1 MKRQGK
7 IVMDKKISEYEIAN
21 CINVLGNFCGKR
33 DIDELTAFE
42 LMKKYGVEKADVMVL
57 FGGSILAGGDILANA
72 MKNDAAKK
80 YVIVGGRGHTTASL
94 EEQFYKLYPD
104 SDKNSILS
112 EISEAEIF
120 RNYLKHK
127 YSLQPD
133 FLEIHSTN
141 CGNNITNLLKLLK
154 EKNITFKNIII
165 SQDATMQLRME
176 ATLKKYLSEN
186 IKIINFATYSAKVC
200 VKDEKLCFENDIFGM
215 WDIDRYITLLMGE
228 IARLTDDE
236 NGYGPK
242 GAGYTAHIDIPEDVK
257 NAFFVLKQ
265 IYGNKVRKANP
276 LYASK

>member
-57 FGGSILAGGDILANA
+57 FGGSILAGGDILGNA
-72 MKNDAAKK
+72 MKNDVAKK

-112 EISEAEIF
+112 EISEAF

-127 YSLQPD
+127 YNLQPD

-154 EKNITFKNIII
+154 EKNITFKNTII

-176 ATLKKYLSEN
+176 AILKKYLSEN

-200 VKDEKLCFENDIFGM
+200 VKDEKLCFENYIFGM
-215 WDIDRYITLLMGE
+215 RDIDRYITLLMGE

-265 IYGNKVRKANP
+265 IYGDKVRKANP

>member
-1 MKRQGK
+1 
-7 IVMDKKISEYEIAN
+7 MDKKISKYEIAN

-242 GAGYTAHIDIPEDVK
+242 GTGYTAHIDIPEDVK

>member
-33 DIDELTAFE
+33 DIGELTAFE
-42 LMKKYGVEKADVMVL
+42 LIKKYGVEKADVMVL
-57 FGGSILAGGDILANA
+57 FGGSILAGGDILGNA
-72 MKNDAAKK
+72 MKNDVAKK

-127 YSLQPD
+127 YNLQPD

-154 EKNITFKNIII
+154 EKNITFKNTII

-176 ATLKKYLSEN
+176 AILKKYLSEN

-200 VKDEKLCFENDIFGM
+200 VKDEKLCFENYIFGM
-215 WDIDRYITLLMGE
+215 RDIDRYITLLMGE

-265 IYGNKVRKANP
+265 IYGDKVRKANP

>member
-33 DIDELTAFE
+33 DIGELTAFE

-57 FGGSILAGGDILANA
+57 FGGSILAGGDILGNA
-72 MKNDAAKK
+72 MKNDVAKK

-127 YSLQPD
+127 YNLQLD

-154 EKNITFKNIII
+154 EKNITFKNTII

-176 ATLKKYLSEN
+176 AILKKYLSEN

-200 VKDEKLCFENDIFGM
+200 VKDEKLCFENYIFGM

-265 IYGNKVRKANP
+265 IYGDKVRKANP

>member
-72 MKNDAAKK
+72 MKNDVAKK

-127 YSLQPD
+127 YNLQLD

-176 ATLKKYLSEN
+176 AILKKYLSEN

-200 VKDEKLCFENDIFGM
+200 VKDEKLCFENYIFGM

-257 NAFFVLKQ
+257 NAFFALKQ

-276 LYASK
+276 LYVSK

>member
-57 FGGSILAGGDILANA
+57 FGGSILAGGDILGNA
-72 MKNDAAKK
+72 MKNDVAKK

-127 YSLQPD
+127 YNLQPD

-154 EKNITFKNIII
+154 EKNITFKNTII

-176 ATLKKYLSEN
+176 AILKKYLSEN

-200 VKDEKLCFENDIFGM
+200 VKDEKLCFENYIFGM

-265 IYGNKVRKANP
+265 IYGDKVRKANP

>member
-57 FGGSILAGGDILANA
+57 FGGSILAGGDILGNA
-72 MKNDAAKK
+72 MKNDVAKK

-127 YSLQPD
+127 YNLQPD

-154 EKNITFKNIII
+154 EKNITFKNTII

-200 VKDEKLCFENDIFGM
+200 VKDEKLCFENYIFGM
-215 WDIDRYITLLMGE
+215 WGIDRYITLLMGE

-265 IYGNKVRKANP
+265 IYGDKVRKANP

>member
-1 MKRQGK
+1 MKRQDK

-80 YVIVGGRGHTTASL
+80 YIIVGGRGHTTDSL
-94 EEQFYKLYPD
+94 EEQFYKLYPN

-127 YSLQPD
+127 YNLQPD

-176 ATLKKYLSEN
+176 AILKKYLSEN

-215 WDIDRYITLLMGE
+215 WGIDRYITLLMGE

>member
-1 MKRQGK
+1 
-7 IVMDKKISEYEIAN
+7 MDKKISEYEIAN

-57 FGGSILAGGDILANA
+57 FGGSILAGGDILGNA
-72 MKNDAAKK
+72 MKNDVAKK

-127 YSLQPD
+127 YNLQPD

-154 EKNITFKNIII
+154 EKNITFKNTII

-215 WDIDRYITLLMGE
+215 WGIDRYITLLMGE

-265 IYGNKVRKANP
+265 IYGDKVRKANP

>member
-57 FGGSILAGGDILANA
+57 FGGSILAGGDILGNA
-72 MKNDAAKK
+72 MKNDVAKK

-120 RNYLKHK
+120 RNYLKYK
-127 YSLQPD
+127 YNLQPD
-133 FLEIHSTN
+133 FLEIYSTN
-141 CGNNITNLLKLLK
+141 CGINITNLL
-154 EKNITFKNIII
+154 
-165 SQDATMQLRME
+165 
-176 ATLKKYLSEN
+176 
-186 IKIINFATYSAKVC
+186 
-200 VKDEKLCFENDIFGM
+200 
-215 WDIDRYITLLMGE
+215 
-228 IARLTDDE
+228 
-236 NGYGPK
+236 
-242 GAGYTAHIDIPEDVK
+242 
-257 NAFFVLKQ
+257 
-265 IYGNKVRKANP
+265 
-276 LYASK
+276 

>member
-1 MKRQGK
+1 
-7 IVMDKKISEYEIAN
+7 MDKKISKYEIAN

-57 FGGSILAGGDILANA
+57 FGGSILAGGDVLANA
-72 MKNDAAKK
+72 MKNDVAKK
-80 YVIVGGRGHTTASL
+80 YVIVGGRGHTTVSL
-94 EEQFYKLYPD
+94 EEQFYKLYPY
-104 SDKNSILS
+104 SDKKSILS
-112 EISEAEIF
+112 KISEAEIF

-127 YSLQPD
+127 YNLQPD

-176 ATLKKYLSEN
+176 VTLKKYLSEN

-200 VKDEKLCFENDIFGM
+200 VKDKKLCFENDIFGM

-228 IARLTDDE
+228 IPRLTDDKD
-236 NGYGPK
+236 GYGPK
-242 GAGYTAHIDIPEDVK
+242 GAGYIAHIDIPEDVK
-257 NAFFVLKQ
+257 NAFLILKQ
-265 IYGNKVRKANP
+265 IHGDKVRKADP
-276 LYASK
+276 LHASK

>member
-21 CINVLGNFCGKR
+21 YINVLGNFCGKR

-57 FGGSILAGGDILANA
+57 FGGSILAGGDILGNV
-72 MKNDAAKK
+72 MKNDVAKK

-120 RNYLKHK
+120 RNYLKRK
-127 YSLQPD
+127 YNLQPD

-141 CGNNITNLLKLLK
+141 CGNNITNLLKLRK

-176 ATLKKYLSEN
+176 AILKKYLSEN

-200 VKDEKLCFENDIFGM
+200 VKDEKLCFENYIFGM

>member
-127 YSLQPD
+127 YNLQPD

-200 VKDEKLCFENDIFGM
+200 VKDEKLCFENYIFGM

>member
-57 FGGSILAGGDILANA
+57 FGGSILAGGDILGNA
-72 MKNDAAKK
+72 MKNDVAKK

-127 YSLQPD
+127 YNLQLD

-176 ATLKKYLSEN
+176 AILKKYLSEN

-200 VKDEKLCFENDIFGM
+200 VKDEKLCFENYIFGM

-257 NAFFVLKQ
+257 NAFFALKQ

-276 LYASK
+276 LYVSK

>member
-1 MKRQGK
+1 
-7 IVMDKKISEYEIAN
+7 MDKKISKYEIAN

-57 FGGSILAGGDILANA
+57 FGSSILAGGDILANA
-72 MKNDAAKK
+72 MKNDVAKK

-127 YSLQPD
+127 YNLQPD

-165 SQDATMQLRME
+165 SQDATMQLRVE
-176 ATLKKYLSEN
+176 AILKKYLSEN
-186 IKIINFATYSAKVC
+186 IKIISFAAYSAKVC
-200 VKDEKLCFENDIFGM
+200 VKDGKPCFENDIFGM

-228 IARLTDDE
+228 IPRLTDDK

-265 IYGNKVRKANP
+265 IYGDKVRKANP

>member
-57 FGGSILAGGDILANA
+57 FGGSILAGGDILGNA
-72 MKNDAAKK
+72 MKNDVAKK

-127 YSLQPD
+127 YNLQPD

-154 EKNITFKNIII
+154 EKNITFKNTII

-176 ATLKKYLSEN
+176 AILKKYLSEN

-200 VKDEKLCFENDIFGM
+200 VKDEKLCFENYIFGM
-215 WDIDRYITLLMGE
+215 RDIDRYITLLMGE

-265 IYGNKVRKANP
+265 IYGDKVRKANP

>member
-72 MKNDAAKK
+72 MKNDATKK
-80 YVIVGGRGHTTASL
+80 YIIVGGRGHTTASL

-141 CGNNITNLLKLLK
+141 CGNNITNLLKILK

-200 VKDEKLCFENDIFGM
+200 VKDEKLCFENYIFGM

-265 IYGNKVRKANP
+265 IYGDKVRKANP

>member
-1 MKRQGK
+1 
-7 IVMDKKISEYEIAN
+7 MDKKISKYEIAN

-57 FGGSILAGGDILANA
+57 FGGSILAGGDILGNA
-72 MKNDAAKK
+72 MKNDVAKK

-127 YSLQPD
+127 YNLQPD

-154 EKNITFKNIII
+154 EKNITFKNTII

-176 ATLKKYLSEN
+176 AILKKYLSEN

-265 IYGNKVRKANP
+265 IYGDKVRKANP

>member
-72 MKNDAAKK
+72 MKNDVAKK

-127 YSLQPD
+127 YNLQPD

-154 EKNITFKNIII
+154 EKNITFKNTII

-176 ATLKKYLSEN
+176 AILKKYLSEN

-200 VKDEKLCFENDIFGM
+200 VKDEKLCFENYIFGM
-215 WDIDRYITLLMGE
+215 RDIDRYITLLMGE

-265 IYGNKVRKANP
+265 IYGDKVRKANP

>member
-1 MKRQGK
+1 
-7 IVMDKKISEYEIAN
+7 MDKKISEYEIAN

-33 DIDELTAFE
+33 DIDELTDFE

-57 FGGSILAGGDILANA
+57 FGGSILAGGDILGNA
-72 MKNDAAKK
+72 MKNDVAKK

-127 YSLQPD
+127 YNLQLD

-141 CGNNITNLLKLLK
+141 YGNNITNLLKLLK

-176 ATLKKYLSEN
+176 AILKKYLSEN

-242 GAGYTAHIDIPEDVK
+242 GTGYIAHINIPEDVK
-257 NAFFVLKQ
+257 NAFFTLKQ
-265 IYGNKVRKANP
+265 IYGDKVRKANP